1 MDVQQVTSNELRR
14 KVMVI
19 DSKSFYAS
27 VESVDRG
34 LNPLTSLL
42 IVMSQQEN
50 TNGGLVLAASPRA
63 KKELGVKNVMRQR
76 DVPVDDQLLI
86 VQPRMNRYIAMNKKV
101 NDIKYLVIGK
111 WTGLK
116 DQLMIHY

>member
-1 MDVQQVTSNELRR
+1 MNISEVVNHEPRR

-34 LNPLTSLL
+34 LNPVQSLL
-42 IVMSQQEN
+42 VVMSQQEN

-63 KKELGVKNVMRQR
+63 KKN
-76 DVPVDDQLLI
+76 
-86 VQPRMNRYIAMNKKV
+86 
-101 NDIKYLVIGK
+101 LV
-111 WTGLK
+111 LK
-116 DQLMIHY
+116 M

>member
-1 MDVQQVTSNELRR
+1 MNIVDVTQDEPRR

-34 LNPLTSLL
+34 LNPLQSLL
-42 IVMSQQEN
+42 VVMSQQDN

-76 DVPVDDQLLI
+76 DIPYD
-86 VQPRMNRYIAMNKKV
+86 PA
-101 NDIKYLVIGK
+101 
-111 WTGLK
+111 
-116 DQLMIHY
+116 